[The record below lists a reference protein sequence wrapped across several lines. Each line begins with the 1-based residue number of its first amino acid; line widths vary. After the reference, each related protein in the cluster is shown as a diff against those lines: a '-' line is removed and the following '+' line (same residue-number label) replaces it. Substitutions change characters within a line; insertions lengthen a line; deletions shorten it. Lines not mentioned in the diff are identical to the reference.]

1 MVQNYDMQLYE
12 EFREHPVKKHSHERT
27 NELEDEV
34 AGSPLRVHWSVH
46 SFENKAGYSMETLI
60 L

>member
-34 AGSPLRVHWSVH
+34 AGSPLRVH
-46 SFENKAGYSMETLI
+46 
-60 L
+60 